1 MDNELL
7 VELYKVSSA
16 MISSL
21 NNQLRPYRLTFQQF
35 LILDYLSRKEDTVI
49 GKDICQYLGISH
61 PTSVGLMTRMRGK
74 GFITMEISES
84 DRRQTEIALTGEG
97 YDVLKET
104 QILVKDIE
112 KKMSE
117 QLQSKS
123 IFLEELNITPATF
136 HSFLHLNFT
145 PWIYVCQLFFNVYH

>member
-123 IFLEELNITPATF
+123 IFLEELKFMKENIK
-136 HSFLHLNFT
+136 
-145 PWIYVCQLFFNVYH
+145 

>member
-1 MDNELL
+1 MNSELL

-21 NNQLRPYRLTFQQF
+21 NNQLRPYHLTFQQF
-35 LILDYLSRKEDTVI
+35 LILDYLSRKEDTII

-74 GFITMEISES
+74 GFITMDISES
-84 DRRQTEIALTGEG
+84 DRRQTEIALTDEG
-97 YDVLKET
+97 YNVLKET
-104 QILVKDIE
+104 QILVEDME

-123 IFLEELNITPATF
+123 MFLEELKFMKENIK
-136 HSFLHLNFT
+136 
-145 PWIYVCQLFFNVYH
+145 

>member
-84 DRRQTEIALTGEG
+84 DRRQTEIALS
-97 YDVLKET
+97 L
-104 QILVKDIE
+104 IHI
-112 KKMSE
+112 
-117 QLQSKS
+117 
-123 IFLEELNITPATF
+123 
-136 HSFLHLNFT
+136 
-145 PWIYVCQLFFNVYH
+145 